1 MRWRKPPGGGY
12 RAVDARKPGAP
23 PGSAQRRSQALDDYQ
38 KHIRE
43 LGYKGEEVTLLMIG
57 YAQGWDESASGPQ
70 A

>member
-1 MRWRKPPGGGY
+1 
-12 RAVDARKPGAP
+12 
-23 PGSAQRRSQALDDYQ
+23 LDDYQ